1 MLGRRQEINLQ
12 LQQLVDFALLAVCLW
27 LSYSLRAYVI
37 VAVFPGSEELP
48 PFSDFLW
55 VLAVIAPFTPIFLE
69 MQGFYN
75 NLTSK
80 TLSQSLWQLGGT
92 LVWIGVMLGFCEV
105 FLHWRVYSRA
115 LLIFQAFLGGGALL
129 LREAIVKRHLRYR
142 IAHDFGDRE
151 RVLIAGE
158 PSDIEHL
165 LENMPA
171 EQRSEVEIV
180 GKFDVTTE
188 PTFRLVEMLHQ
199 GSVSRVIFAAKHV
212 HFGRIEEAVQACE
225 TEGVEAWI
233 SADFFQTAIARPTF
247 DVLGGKLMLVFHST
261 PAVSWALVLKDVVDR
276 VGALLIIFC
285 SLPLW
290 IIAMVGI
297 KLTSKGPIFFKQ
309 QRSGRYGKA
318 FLMFKFRTMTVD
330 AESTREELER
340 LNQMDGPVFKIK
352 DDPRIS
358 RFGKWLR
365 RLSIDELPQLLNVL
379 KGEMSLVGPR
389 PLPVYEIEKIEKHA
403 QRRRL
408 SVKPGLTC
416 LWQVSGRNK
425 ITDFDE
431 WVALDLKYIDNWS
444 LWLDVKILVQ
454 TVPAV
459 LRGEGAH

>member
-12 LQQLVDFALLAVCLW
+12 LHQLVDFILLAVCLW
-27 LSYSLRAYVI
+27 LSYTLRAHVV
-37 VAVFPGSEELP
+37 VALFPKSEELP
-48 PFSDFLW
+48 PFSDFIW

-69 MQGFYN
+69 MQGFYS
-75 NLTSK
+75 NLTGK
-80 TLSQSLWQLGGT
+80 TLRLSLWQLGGT
-92 LVWIGVMLGFCEV
+92 LIWIGVMLGFCEV

-115 LLIFQAFLGGGALL
+115 LLVFQGFLGGGALL
-129 LREAIVKRHLRYR
+129 LREALVKRHLRHR
-142 IAHDFGDRE
+142 IANDHGDRE
-151 RVLIAGE
+151 RVLVAGG
-158 PSDIEHL
+158 PADIEHL
-165 LENMPA
+165 LANMSA
-171 EQRSEVEIV
+171 EQRSEVEVV
-180 GKFDVTTE
+180 GKFDVTSE
-188 PTFRLVEMLHQ
+188 PTTLLVELLHKNA
-199 GSVSRVIFAAKHV
+199 VSRVIFAAKHV
-212 HFGRIEEAVQACE
+212 HFGKIEEAVQACE

-261 PAVSWALVLKDVVDR
+261 PGVSWALVLKDVVDR
-276 VGALLIIFC
+276 VGALAIMLF

-297 KLTSKGPIFFKQ
+297 KFTSSGPIFFKQ

-318 FLMFKFRTMTVD
+318 FSMYKFRTMSVD
-330 AESTREELER
+330 AEAAREGLES

-352 DDPRIS
+352 NDPRIS
-358 RFGKWLR
+358 PFGKWLR
-365 RLSIDELPQLLNVL
+365 RLSVDELPQLLNVL

-425 ITDFDE
+425 ITDFEE

-444 LWLDVKILVQ
+444 LWLDLKILAQ

-459 LRGEGAH
+459 LRGQGAH